1 MAPKK
6 KEAPQKGDVRGTYGT
21 SANVERVRARSNARA
36 VPQPSANRTRSRG
49 GERVRTID
57 PDALDGEGNR
67 LTIAERR
74 RLEREA
80 FEREQAQEKKEKVG
94 YCLV

>member
-36 VPQPSANRTRSRG
+36 LPQPSANRTRSRG
-49 GERVRTID
+49 RERIPTID

-74 RLEREA
+74 WLEREA
-80 FEREQAQEKKEKVG
+80 FEREQEKREKVG
-94 YCLV
+94 YCL